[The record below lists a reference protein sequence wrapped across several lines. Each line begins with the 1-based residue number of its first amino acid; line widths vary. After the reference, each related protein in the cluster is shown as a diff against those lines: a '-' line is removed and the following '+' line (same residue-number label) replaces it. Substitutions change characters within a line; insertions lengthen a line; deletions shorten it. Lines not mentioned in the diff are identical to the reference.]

1 MMKSTID
8 ELRMV
13 ASTAAVPSTTAATVS
28 GAIEPLNSSNGKPT
42 PPSPPV
48 RSPFTQLT
56 TTTAATVTAAKE
68 EDTDDS
74 FSLSSLDAI
83 LSELKR
89 PGNKFGVVL
98 PSSTAAAASA
108 APKTVQWRIPV
119 VESEQEKPPLDESWD
134 S

>member
-1 MMKSTID
+1 MMKPTSN
-8 ELRMV
+8 E
-13 ASTAAVPSTTAATVS
+13 AAAVPPPCTDVS
-28 GAIEPLNSSNGKPT
+28 GAVDTLSSGKPNK

-56 TTTAATVTAAKE
+56 TTTTTTTPAAVKD

-98 PSSTAAAASA
+98 PPSIATAAALPS
-108 APKTVQWRIPV
+108 KTVQWRVPV
-119 VESEQEKPPLDESWD
+119 VESEQQKPPLDESWD